1 VAGLLDEFTDGVSET
16 LSAGW
21 DGISNFAGGILEF
34 ATTVNPE
41 RQAEYDKSRADLETA
56 RRNDPYGRHDWRY
69 KEPSTDPN
77 KVKRFIERMPTALAG
92 VMDETAN
99 VISTPEHM
107 IKGAIDLTTGGV
119 LNAFGAETIGEE
131 QRAVA
136 DAFGGM
142 IKDTFEDFDSF
153 TNAVANNPDI
163 VLSILAGGG
172 MSAVKLAQ
180 LAKNPAVKPA
190 LRNTL
195 VSLIGEDPM
204 DSIMSGVLKS
214 NLNPGLAKLGESK
227 IPVITYQ
234 GTNTGARYTKL
245 DMDKVGSNSGTKVQG
260 HGLYVAENKD
270 TGKRFARHDNDM
282 MTNAKLMSEMKSNS
296 PIETRIWDD
305 LSYGVYPDTIR
316 KELMKDLKGDIDG
329 MAEAN
334 AILVDVELEFDG
346 ALNQLYEI
354 DLSDK
359 AVASMIRRELPLT
372 GQPDIVQDLMRKNNM
387 SDTSTGKDFYESLTE
402 QFADKVGG
410 AGAERAASAY
420 LNDNGVPGMKFLDEL
435 GNSAA
440 KYAGKPDP
448 RASNYVL
455 YNSDITKVLKRQD
468 IDITKNTG
476 DRISIGSTLGETID
490 DRFAT
495 RKSDKDKINQ
505 GLMDV
510 QIETMNNSLIYT
522 PEIDIR
528 DLEGYPIVGTMV
540 DNTAGGDIM
549 TSVNGHS
556 ILDANGKGVK
566 REAGSDFMFIEENV
580 DREYLWASAPDAVN
594 KIMKSAGEAR
604 QLYKKDPFLMPF
616 SLSPTGMDFTHQVTK
631 TMLNS
636 AINGLDAKQL
646 KVLDDLIKTTSK
658 ESVKNSKGQFY
669 IRQINKEWKGSKSDN
684 PLKGTTG
691 SERKEIARIID
702 VNFRDTSG
710 KLVKGDANGVLSYPT
725 ARLANTDPKQYNKAQ
740 STLQSVG
747 VMNMK
752 DGVVGKRSHDSYGET
767 VRGRGAGILTPKQR
781 ELSILDLVDNT
792 KADGSPMTAANMTD
806 ADMRKL
812 TMQSP
817 PIGLLTHERLMN
829 LEKRGLL
836 D

>member
-1 VAGLLDEFTDGVSET
+1 VAGLLDEIT
-16 LSAGW
+16 
-21 DGISNFAGGILEF
+21 DGISEGLSSAWEGVSDFAGGLLE
-34 ATTVNPE
+34 VSPE
-41 RQAEYDKSRADLETA
+41 YREQKAIDDEALKQLRL
-56 RRNDPYGRHDWRY
+56 NDGMGNDWMY
-69 KEPSTDPN
+69 NQVQSTNPN
-77 KVKRFIERMPTALAG
+77 KFERFFENIPYNAANMYLGGSDAVRVPQDEIKPIANLA
-92 VMDETAN
+92 A
-99 VISTPEHM
+99 
-107 IKGAIDLTTGGV
+107 GGV
-119 LNAFGAETIGEE
+119 LNLAGGLLDETIGTE
-131 QRAVA
+131 QREMATQFASMVK
-136 DAFGGM
+136 DNFKDWESISNM
-142 IKDTFEDFDSF
+142 I
-153 TNAVANNPDI
+153 ANNPLDAMAI
-163 VLSILAGGG
+163 FASGGFT
-172 MSAVKLAQ
+172 AAKVAQ
-180 LAKNPAVKPA
+180 LAKNPAITTPVRNMLQSMPDPA
-190 LRNTL
+190 DVLGNAPLVGQFFPNT
-195 VSLIGEDPM
+195 
-204 DSIMSGVLKS
+204 
-214 NLNPGLAKLGESK
+214 K
-227 IPVITYQ
+227 IPIITYQ
-234 GTNTGARYTKL
+234 GTNTGAKYTKL
-245 DMDKVGSNSGTKVQG
+245 DMAKVGSNSGTKVQG

-282 MTNAKLMSEMKSNS
+282 MTNAKLMSEMKSNT
-296 PIETRIWDD
+296 PIETRVWDD
-305 LSYGVYPDTIR
+305 LAYGVYPDTIR
-316 KELMKDLKGDIDG
+316 KQIMKDLEGNPEG

-334 AILVDVELEFDG
+334 KILSDVELEFDN

-372 GQPDIVQDLMRKNNM
+372 GQPKNVQDLMRQNNM
-387 SDTSTGKDFYESLTE
+387 SDTSTGKDFYETLTE
-402 QFADKVGG
+402 QFADEVGG
-410 AGAERAASAY
+410 FGAERAASKY
-420 LNDNGVPGMKFLDEL
+420 LNDNGIPGMKFLDEL
-435 GNSAA
+435 GNASA

-455 YNSDITKVLKRQD
+455 YTADVTKVLKRQD

-476 DRISIGSTLGETID
+476 DRISIGSTIGETID

-510 QIETMNNSLIYT
+510 QIETMDNSVIYT
-522 PEIDIR
+522 PELDIR

-540 DNTAGGDIM
+540 DNTAGGDYM
-549 TSVNGHS
+549 TSVNGNS
-556 ILDANGKGVK
+556 IIGVDGKGVK
-566 REAGSDFMFIEENV
+566 REAGSDYPFIEENV
-580 DREYLWASAPDAVN
+580 DRGYLWASATDAVN
-594 KIMKSAGEAR
+594 KIVKQAGEAR
-604 QLYKKDPFLMPF
+604 QLYKKDPLLMPF
-616 SLSPTGMDFTHQVTK
+616 SMSPTGMDFSQQLTK

-646 KVLDDLIKTTSK
+646 KVLDNLIKTTSK

-684 PLKGTTG
+684 PLEGTTG

-725 ARLANTDPKQYNKAQ
+725 ARLANADPRQLNKKQG
-740 STLQSVG
+740 TLQTVG
-747 VMNMK
+747 VMDMQNS
-752 DGVVGKRSHDSYGET
+752 VAGKRSHSSYDET
-767 VRGRGAGILTPKQR
+767 LMGGGAGILTPKQR

-817 PIGLLTHERLMN
+817 PIGLLTHERLMA

>member
-1 VAGLLDEFTDGVSET
+1 MAGLLDEIT
-16 LSAGW
+16 
-21 DGISNFAGGILEF
+21 DGISEGLSSAWEGVSDFAGGLLE
-34 ATTVNPE
+34 VSPE
-41 RQAEYDKSRADLETA
+41 YREQKAIDDEALKQLRL
-56 RRNDPYGRHDWRY
+56 NDGMGNDWMY
-69 KEPSTDPN
+69 NQVQSTNPN
-77 KVKRFIERMPTALAG
+77 KFERFFENIPYNAANMYLGGSDAVRVPQDEIKPIANLA
-92 VMDETAN
+92 A
-99 VISTPEHM
+99 
-107 IKGAIDLTTGGV
+107 GGV
-119 LNAFGAETIGEE
+119 LNLAGGLLDETIGTE
-131 QRAVA
+131 QREMATQFASMVK
-136 DAFGGM
+136 DNFKDWESISNM
-142 IKDTFEDFDSF
+142 I
-153 TNAVANNPDI
+153 ANNPLDAMAI
-163 VLSILAGGG
+163 FASGGFT
-172 MSAVKLAQ
+172 AAKVAQ
-180 LAKNPAVKPA
+180 LAKNPAITTPVRNMLQSMPDPA
-190 LRNTL
+190 DVLGNAPLVGQFFPNT
-195 VSLIGEDPM
+195 
-204 DSIMSGVLKS
+204 
-214 NLNPGLAKLGESK
+214 K
-227 IPVITYQ
+227 IPIITYQ
-234 GTNTGARYTKL
+234 GTNTGAKYTKL
-245 DMDKVGSNSGTKVQG
+245 DMAKVGSNSGTKVQG

-282 MTNAKLMSEMKSNS
+282 MTNAKLMSEMKSNT
-296 PIETRIWDD
+296 PIETRVWDD
-305 LSYGVYPDTIR
+305 LAYGVYPDTIR
-316 KELMKDLKGDIDG
+316 KQIMKDLEGNPEG

-334 AILVDVELEFDG
+334 KILSDVELEFDN

-372 GQPDIVQDLMRKNNM
+372 GQPKNVQDLMRQNNM
-387 SDTSTGKDFYESLTE
+387 SDTSTGKDFYETLTE
-402 QFADKVGG
+402 QFADEVGG
-410 AGAERAASAY
+410 FGAERAASKY
-420 LNDNGVPGMKFLDEL
+420 LNDNGIPGMKFLDEL
-435 GNSAA
+435 GNASA

-455 YNSDITKVLKRQD
+455 YTADVTKVLKRQD

-476 DRISIGSTLGETID
+476 DRISIGSTIGETID

-510 QIETMNNSLIYT
+510 QIETMDNSVIYT
-522 PEIDIR
+522 PELDIR

-540 DNTAGGDIM
+540 DNTAGGDYM
-549 TSVNGHS
+549 TSVNGNS
-556 ILDANGKGVK
+556 IIGVDGKGVK
-566 REAGSDFMFIEENV
+566 REAGSDYPFIEENV
-580 DREYLWASAPDAVN
+580 DRGYLWASATDAVN
-594 KIMKSAGEAR
+594 KIVKQAGEAR
-604 QLYKKDPFLMPF
+604 QLYKKDPLLMPF
-616 SLSPTGMDFTHQVTK
+616 SMSPTGMDFSQQLTK

-646 KVLDDLIKTTSK
+646 KVLDNLIKTTSK

-684 PLKGTTG
+684 PLEGTTG

-725 ARLANTDPKQYNKAQ
+725 ARLANADPRQLNKKQG
-740 STLQSVG
+740 TLQTVG
-747 VMNMK
+747 VMDMQNS
-752 DGVVGKRSHDSYGET
+752 VAGKRSHSSYDET
-767 VRGRGAGILTPKQR
+767 LMGGGAGILTPKQR

-817 PIGLLTHERLMN
+817 PIGLLTHERLMA

>member
-1 VAGLLDEFTDGVSET
+1 VAGLLDELTDGISEG
-16 LSAGW
+16 LSSAWEGV
-21 DGISNFAGGILEF
+21 SNFAGGLLE
-34 ATTVNPE
+34 VSPE
-41 RQAEYDKSRADLETA
+41 RQAEVDKYYADLEA
-56 RRNDPYGRHDWRY
+56 LRRTLPQHAWRF
-69 KEPSTDPN
+69 KEPSNNPN
-77 KVKRFIERMPTALAG
+77 KVERFVERIPTGVAG
-92 VMDETAN
+92 LMDEAQS
-99 VISTPEHM
+99 VFSTPQHM
-107 IKGAIDLTTGGV
+107 IKGAMDLGTGGI
-119 LNAFGAETIGEE
+119 LNLVGAEEIGEE

-142 IKDTFEDFDSF
+142 LKATFKDLDSF
-153 TNAVANNPDI
+153 TNAVANNPVE

-172 MSAVKLAQ
+172 VGAVKLAQ
-180 LAKNPAVKPA
+180 LAKNPALKPA
-190 LRNTL
+190 LQKTL
-195 VSLIGEDPM
+195 VALIGEDPM
-204 DSIMSGVLKS
+204 ESIMSGVLKS
-214 NLNPGLAKLGESK
+214 NLNPSLAKLGESK

-270 TGKRFARHDNDM
+270 TGKRFARHDNEM
-282 MTNAKLMSEMKSNS
+282 MTNAKLMSEMKSNT

-316 KELMKDLKGDIDG
+316 KEIMKDLKAKGDIEG
-329 MAEAN
+329 IAQAN
-334 AILVDVELEFDG
+334 KILSDVELEFDG

-354 DLSDK
+354 DLSDE

-372 GQPDIVQDLMRKNNM
+372 GQPKNVQDLMRQNNM
-387 SDTSTGKDFYESLTE
+387 SDTSTGKEFYETLTE
-402 QFADKVGG
+402 QFADEVGG
-410 AGAERAASAY
+410 FGAERAASKY
-420 LNDNGVPGMKFLDEL
+420 LNDNGIPGMKFLDEL

-448 RASNYVL
+448 QSSNYVL
-455 YNSDITKVLKRQD
+455 YNTDITKVLKRQD

-476 DRISIGSTLGETID
+476 DRITVGSTLGEIID

-510 QIETMNNSLIYT
+510 QIETKDNSLIYT
-522 PEIDIR
+522 PKLDIR

-556 ILDANGKGVK
+556 ILGADGKGVK
-566 REAGSDFMFIEENV
+566 REAGNDFMFIEENV
-580 DREYLWASAPDAVN
+580 DREYLWASATDAVN

-604 QLYKKDPFLMPF
+604 QLYKKDPLLMPF

-636 AINGLDAKQL
+636 AINGLNAKQL
-646 KVLDDLIKTTSK
+646 KILDELIKTTSK

-669 IRQINKEWKGSKSDN
+669 IRAINKEWKGAKSDN
-684 PLKGTTG
+684 PLEGTTG

-740 STLQSVG
+740 GTLQSVG
-747 VMNMK
+747 VMDMK
-752 DGVVGKRSHDSYGET
+752 DGVVGKRSHLSYDDT
-767 VRGRGAGILTPKQR
+767 IRGRGAGILNEKQR
-781 ELSILDLVDNT
+781 GLHILDLVDNT

-806 ADMRKL
+806 NDMRKL

>member
-1 VAGLLDEFTDGVSET
+1 VAGLLDEFTDGISET
-16 LSAGW
+16 LSTGW
-21 DGISNFAGGILEF
+21 DSFTDFAGGLLE
-34 ATTVNPE
+34 VSPE
-41 RQAEYDKSRADLETA
+41 RQAEVDKYYADLETA
-56 RRNDPYGRHDWRY
+56 RRNDKYGRHDWRFA
-69 KEPSTDPN
+69 EPSTNPN
-77 KVKRFIERMPTALAG
+77 KLERFIERIPTGVAG
-92 VMDETAN
+92 LMDESQA
-99 VISTPEHM
+99 VFSTPQHM
-107 IKGAIDLTTGGV
+107 LKGAIDLGTGGI
-119 LNAFGAETIGEE
+119 LNAVGAETIGEE

-142 IKDTFEDFDSF
+142 LKNTFKDLDSF
-153 TNAVANNPDI
+153 TNAVANNPVE

-172 MSAVKLAQ
+172 VGAVKLAQ
-180 LAKNPAVKPA
+180 LAKNPALKPA
-190 LRNTL
+190 LQKTL
-195 VSLIGEDPM
+195 VALIGEDPM

-282 MTNAKLMSEMKSNS
+282 MTNAKLMSEMKSNT

-316 KELMKDLKGDIDG
+316 KELMKDLKAKGDIEG
-329 MAEAN
+329 IAEAN
-334 AILVDVELEFDG
+334 KILNDVELEFDG

-354 DLSDK
+354 DLSDE
-359 AVASMIRRELPLT
+359 AVATMIRRELPLT
-372 GQPDIVQDLMRKNNM
+372 GQPKNVQALMRKNNM
-387 SDTSTGKDFYESLTE
+387 SDTSTGKDFYETLTE
-402 QFADKVGG
+402 QFADEVGG
-410 AGAERAASAY
+410 FGAERAASKY
-420 LNDNGVPGMKFLDEL
+420 LNDNGIPGMKFLDEL
-435 GNSAA
+435 GNASA

-448 RASNYVL
+448 QSSNYVL
-455 YNSDITKVLKRQD
+455 YNTDITKVLKRQD

-476 DRISIGSTLGETID
+476 DRITVGSTLGEIID

-505 GLMDV
+505 GVMDV
-510 QIETMNNSLIYT
+510 QIETKDNSLIYT
-522 PEIDIR
+522 PELDIR

-556 ILDANGKGVK
+556 ILGPDGKGVK
-566 REAGSDFMFIEENV
+566 REAGNDFMFIEENV
-580 DREYLWASAPDAVN
+580 DREYLWASATDAVN

-604 QLYKKDPFLMPF
+604 QLYKKDPLLMPF

-636 AINGLDAKQL
+636 AINGLNAKQL
-646 KVLDDLIKTTSK
+646 KILDELIKTTSK

-669 IRQINKEWKGSKSDN
+669 IRAINKEWKGAKSDN
-684 PLKGTTG
+684 PLEGTTG

-725 ARLANTDPKQYNKAQ
+725 ARLANTDPKQYNKGQ
-740 STLQSVG
+740 GTLQSVG
-747 VMNMK
+747 VMDMK
-752 DGVVGKRSHDSYGET
+752 DGVVGKRSHLSYDDT
-767 VRGRGAGILTPKQR
+767 IRGQGAGILNEKQR
-781 ELSILDLVDNT
+781 GLHILDLVDNT

-806 ADMRKL
+806 NDMRKL

-817 PIGLLTHERLMN
+817 PIGLLTHERLMA

>member
-1 VAGLLDEFTDGVSET
+1 VAGLLDELTDGISEG
-16 LSAGW
+16 LSSAWEGV
-21 DGISNFAGGILEF
+21 SNFAGGLLE
-34 ATTVNPE
+34 VSPE
-41 RQAEYDKSRADLETA
+41 RQAEVDKYYADLEA
-56 RRNDPYGRHDWRY
+56 LRRTLPQHAWRF
-69 KEPSTDPN
+69 KEPSNNPN
-77 KVKRFIERMPTALAG
+77 KVERFVERIPTGVAG
-92 VMDETAN
+92 LMDEAQS
-99 VISTPEHM
+99 VFSTPQHM
-107 IKGAIDLTTGGV
+107 IKGAMDLGTGGI
-119 LNAFGAETIGEE
+119 LNLVGAEEIGEE

-142 IKDTFEDFDSF
+142 LKATFKDLDSF
-153 TNAVANNPDI
+153 TNAVANNPVE

-172 MSAVKLAQ
+172 VGAVKLAQ
-180 LAKNPAVKPA
+180 LAKNPALKPA
-190 LRNTL
+190 LQKTL
-195 VSLIGEDPM
+195 VALIGEDPM
-204 DSIMSGVLKS
+204 ESIMSGVLKS
-214 NLNPGLAKLGESK
+214 NLNPSLAKLGESK

-270 TGKRFARHDNDM
+270 TGKRFARHDNEM
-282 MTNAKLMSEMKSNS
+282 MTNAKLMSEMKSNT

-316 KELMKDLKGDIDG
+316 KEIMKDLKAKGDIEG
-329 MAEAN
+329 IAQAN
-334 AILVDVELEFDG
+334 KILSDVELEFDG

-354 DLSDK
+354 DLSDE

-372 GQPDIVQDLMRKNNM
+372 GQPKNVQDLMRQNNM
-387 SDTSTGKDFYESLTE
+387 SDTSTGKEFYETLTE
-402 QFADKVGG
+402 QFADEVGG
-410 AGAERAASAY
+410 FGAERAASKY
-420 LNDNGVPGMKFLDEL
+420 LNDNGIPGMKFLDEL

-448 RASNYVL
+448 QSSNYVL
-455 YNSDITKVLKRQD
+455 YNTDITKVLKRQD

-476 DRISIGSTLGETID
+476 DRITVGSTLGEIID

-510 QIETMNNSLIYT
+510 QIETKDNSLIYT
-522 PEIDIR
+522 PVLDIR

-556 ILDANGKGVK
+556 ILGADGKGVK
-566 REAGSDFMFIEENV
+566 REAGNDFMFIEENV
-580 DREYLWASAPDAVN
+580 DREYLWASATDAVN

-604 QLYKKDPFLMPF
+604 QLYKKDPLLMPF

-636 AINGLDAKQL
+636 AINGLNAKQL
-646 KVLDDLIKTTSK
+646 KILDELIKTTSK

-669 IRQINKEWKGSKSDN
+669 IRAINKEWKGAKSDN
-684 PLKGTTG
+684 PLEGTTG

-740 STLQSVG
+740 GTLQSVG
-747 VMNMK
+747 VMDMK
-752 DGVVGKRSHDSYGET
+752 DGVVGKRSHLSYDDT
-767 VRGRGAGILTPKQR
+767 IRGRGAGILNEKQR
-781 ELSILDLVDNT
+781 GLHILDLVDNT

-806 ADMRKL
+806 NDMRKL

>member
-1 VAGLLDEFTDGVSET
+1 MAGLLDELTDGISEG
-16 LSAGW
+16 LSSAWEGV
-21 DGISNFAGGILEF
+21 SNFAGGLLE
-34 ATTVNPE
+34 VSPE
-41 RQAEYDKSRADLETA
+41 RQAEVDKYYADLEA
-56 RRNDPYGRHDWRY
+56 LRRTLPQHAWRF
-69 KEPSTDPN
+69 KEPSNNPN
-77 KVKRFIERMPTALAG
+77 KVERFVERIPTGVAG
-92 VMDETAN
+92 LMDEAQS
-99 VISTPEHM
+99 VFSTPQHM
-107 IKGAIDLTTGGV
+107 IKGAMDLGTGGI
-119 LNAFGAETIGEE
+119 LNLVGAEEIGEE

-142 IKDTFEDFDSF
+142 LKATFKDLDSF
-153 TNAVANNPDI
+153 TNAVANNPVE

-172 MSAVKLAQ
+172 VGAVKLAQ
-180 LAKNPAVKPA
+180 LAKNPALKPA
-190 LRNTL
+190 LQKTL
-195 VSLIGEDPM
+195 VALIGEDPM
-204 DSIMSGVLKS
+204 ESIMSGVLKS
-214 NLNPGLAKLGESK
+214 NLNPSLSKFGESK

-270 TGKRFARHDNDM
+270 TGKRFARHDNEM
-282 MTNAKLMSEMKSNS
+282 MTNAKLMSEMKSNT

-316 KELMKDLKGDIDG
+316 KEIMKDLKAKGDIEG
-329 MAEAN
+329 IAQAN
-334 AILVDVELEFDG
+334 KILSDVELEFDG

-354 DLSDK
+354 DLSDE

-372 GQPDIVQDLMRKNNM
+372 GQPKNVQDLMRQNNM
-387 SDTSTGKDFYESLTE
+387 SDTSTGKEFYEALTE
-402 QFADKVGG
+402 QFADEVGG
-410 AGAERAASAY
+410 FGAERAASKY
-420 LNDNGVPGMKFLDEL
+420 LNDNGIPGMKFLDEL

-448 RASNYVL
+448 QSSNYVL
-455 YNSDITKVLKRQD
+455 YNTDITKVLKRQD

-476 DRISIGSTLGETID
+476 DRITVGSTLGEIID

-510 QIETMNNSLIYT
+510 QIETKDNSLIYT
-522 PEIDIR
+522 PVLDIR

-556 ILDANGKGVK
+556 ILGADGKGVK
-566 REAGSDFMFIEENV
+566 REAGNDFMFIEENV
-580 DREYLWASAPDAVN
+580 DREYLWASATDAVN

-604 QLYKKDPFLMPF
+604 QLYKKDPLLMPF

-636 AINGLDAKQL
+636 AINGLNAKQL
-646 KVLDDLIKTTSK
+646 KILDELIKTTSK

-669 IRQINKEWKGSKSDN
+669 IRAINKEWKGAKSDN
-684 PLKGTTG
+684 PLEGTTG

-740 STLQSVG
+740 GTLQSVG
-747 VMNMK
+747 VMDMK
-752 DGVVGKRSHDSYGET
+752 DGVVGKRSHLSYDDT
-767 VRGRGAGILTPKQR
+767 IRGRGAGILNEKQR
-781 ELSILDLVDNT
+781 GLHILDLVDNT

-806 ADMRKL
+806 NDMRKL

>member
-1 VAGLLDEFTDGVSET
+1 MAGLLDELTDGISEG
-16 LSAGW
+16 LSSAWEGV
-21 DGISNFAGGILEF
+21 SNFAGGLLE
-34 ATTVNPE
+34 VSPE
-41 RQAEYDKSRADLETA
+41 RQAEVDKYYADLEA
-56 RRNDPYGRHDWRY
+56 LRRTLPQHAWRF
-69 KEPSTDPN
+69 KEPSNNPN
-77 KVKRFIERMPTALAG
+77 KVERFVERIPTGVAG
-92 VMDETAN
+92 LMDEAQS
-99 VISTPEHM
+99 VFSTPQHM
-107 IKGAIDLTTGGV
+107 IKGAMDLGTGGI
-119 LNAFGAETIGEE
+119 LNLVGAEEIGEE

-142 IKDTFEDFDSF
+142 LKATFKDLDSF
-153 TNAVANNPDI
+153 TNAVANNPVE

-172 MSAVKLAQ
+172 VGAVKLAQ
-180 LAKNPAVKPA
+180 LAKNPALKPA
-190 LRNTL
+190 LQKTL
-195 VSLIGEDPM
+195 VALIGEDPM
-204 DSIMSGVLKS
+204 ESIMSGVLKS
-214 NLNPGLAKLGESK
+214 NLNPSLAKLGESK

-270 TGKRFARHDNDM
+270 TGKRFARHDNEM
-282 MTNAKLMSEMKSNS
+282 MTNAKLMSEMKSNT

-316 KELMKDLKGDIDG
+316 KEIMKDLKAKGDIEG
-329 MAEAN
+329 IAQAN
-334 AILVDVELEFDG
+334 KILSDVELEFDG

-354 DLSDK
+354 DLSDE

-372 GQPDIVQDLMRKNNM
+372 GQPKNVQDLMRQNNM
-387 SDTSTGKDFYESLTE
+387 SDTSTGKEFYETLTE
-402 QFADKVGG
+402 QFADEVGG
-410 AGAERAASAY
+410 FGAERAASKY
-420 LNDNGVPGMKFLDEL
+420 LNDNGIPGMKFLDEL

-448 RASNYVL
+448 QSSNYVL
-455 YNSDITKVLKRQD
+455 YNTDITKVLKRQD

-476 DRISIGSTLGETID
+476 DRITVGSTLGEIID

-510 QIETMNNSLIYT
+510 QIETKDNSLIYT
-522 PEIDIR
+522 PVLDIR

-556 ILDANGKGVK
+556 ILGADGKGVK
-566 REAGSDFMFIEENV
+566 REAGNDFMFIEENV
-580 DREYLWASAPDAVN
+580 DREYLWASATDAVN

-604 QLYKKDPFLMPF
+604 QLYKKDPLLMPF

-636 AINGLDAKQL
+636 AINGLNAKQL
-646 KVLDDLIKTTSK
+646 KILDELIKTTSK

-669 IRQINKEWKGSKSDN
+669 IRAINKEWKGAKSDN
-684 PLKGTTG
+684 PLEGTTG

-740 STLQSVG
+740 GTLQSVG
-747 VMNMK
+747 VMDMK
-752 DGVVGKRSHDSYGET
+752 DGVVGKRSHLSYDDT
-767 VRGRGAGILTPKQR
+767 IRGRGAGILNEKQR
-781 ELSILDLVDNT
+781 GLHILDLVDNT

-806 ADMRKL
+806 NDMRKL

>member
-1 VAGLLDEFTDGVSET
+1 MAGLLDELTDGISEG
-16 LSAGW
+16 LSSAWEGV
-21 DGISNFAGGILEF
+21 SNFAGGLLE
-34 ATTVNPE
+34 VSPE
-41 RQAEYDKSRADLETA
+41 RQAEVDKYYADLEA
-56 RRNDPYGRHDWRY
+56 LRRTLPQHAWRF
-69 KEPSTDPN
+69 KEPSNNPN
-77 KVKRFIERMPTALAG
+77 KVERFVERIPTGVAG
-92 VMDETAN
+92 LMDEAQS
-99 VISTPEHM
+99 VFSTPQHM
-107 IKGAIDLTTGGV
+107 IKGAMDLGTGGI
-119 LNAFGAETIGEE
+119 LNLVGAEEIGEE

-142 IKDTFEDFDSF
+142 LKATFKDLDSF
-153 TNAVANNPDI
+153 TNAVANNPVE

-172 MSAVKLAQ
+172 VGAVKLAQ
-180 LAKNPAVKPA
+180 LAKNPALKPA
-190 LRNTL
+190 LQKTL
-195 VSLIGEDPM
+195 VALIGEDPM
-204 DSIMSGVLKS
+204 ESIMSGVLKS
-214 NLNPGLAKLGESK
+214 NLNPSLAKLGESK

-270 TGKRFARHDNDM
+270 TGKRFARHDNEM
-282 MTNAKLMSEMKSNS
+282 MTNAKLMSEMKSNT

-316 KELMKDLKGDIDG
+316 KEIMKDLKAKGDIEG
-329 MAEAN
+329 IAQAN
-334 AILVDVELEFDG
+334 KILSDVELEFDG

-354 DLSDK
+354 DLSDE

-372 GQPDIVQDLMRKNNM
+372 GQPKNVQDLMRQNNM
-387 SDTSTGKDFYESLTE
+387 SDTSTGKEFYEALTE
-402 QFADKVGG
+402 QFADEVGG
-410 AGAERAASAY
+410 FGAERAASKY
-420 LNDNGVPGMKFLDEL
+420 LNDNGIPGMKFLDEL

-448 RASNYVL
+448 QSSNYVL
-455 YNSDITKVLKRQD
+455 YNTDITKVLKRQD

-476 DRISIGSTLGETID
+476 DRITVGSTLGEIID

-510 QIETMNNSLIYT
+510 QIETKDNSLIYT
-522 PEIDIR
+522 PVLDIR

-556 ILDANGKGVK
+556 ILGADGKGVK
-566 REAGSDFMFIEENV
+566 REAGNDFMFIEENV
-580 DREYLWASAPDAVN
+580 DREYLWASATDAVN

-604 QLYKKDPFLMPF
+604 QLYKKDPLLMPF

-636 AINGLDAKQL
+636 AINGLNAKQL
-646 KVLDDLIKTTSK
+646 KILDELIKTTSK

-669 IRQINKEWKGSKSDN
+669 IRAINKEWKGAKSDN
-684 PLKGTTG
+684 PLEGTTG

-740 STLQSVG
+740 GTLQSVG
-747 VMNMK
+747 VMDMK
-752 DGVVGKRSHDSYGET
+752 DGVVGKRSHLSYDDT
-767 VRGRGAGILTPKQR
+767 IRGKGAGILNEKQR
-781 ELSILDLVDNT
+781 GLHILDLVDNT

-806 ADMRKL
+806 NDMRKL

>member
-1 VAGLLDEFTDGVSET
+1 VAGLLDELTDGISEG
-16 LSAGW
+16 LSSAWEGV
-21 DGISNFAGGILEF
+21 SNFAGGLLE
-34 ATTVNPE
+34 VSPE
-41 RQAEYDKSRADLETA
+41 RQAEVDKYYADLEA
-56 RRNDPYGRHDWRY
+56 LRRTLPQHAWRF
-69 KEPSTDPN
+69 KEPSNNPN
-77 KVKRFIERMPTALAG
+77 KVERFVERIPTGVAG
-92 VMDETAN
+92 LMDEAQS
-99 VISTPEHM
+99 VFSTPQHM
-107 IKGAIDLTTGGV
+107 IKGAMDLGTGGI
-119 LNAFGAETIGEE
+119 LNLVGAEEIGEE

-142 IKDTFEDFDSF
+142 LKATFKDLDSF
-153 TNAVANNPDI
+153 TNAVANNPVE

-172 MSAVKLAQ
+172 VGAVKLAQ
-180 LAKNPAVKPA
+180 LAKNPALKPA
-190 LRNTL
+190 LQKTL
-195 VSLIGEDPM
+195 VALIGEDPM
-204 DSIMSGVLKS
+204 ESIMSGVLKS
-214 NLNPGLAKLGESK
+214 NLNPSLSKFGESK

-270 TGKRFARHDNDM
+270 TGKRFARHDNEM
-282 MTNAKLMSEMKSNS
+282 MTNAKLMSEMKSNT

-316 KELMKDLKGDIDG
+316 KEIMKDLKAKGDIEG
-329 MAEAN
+329 IAQAN
-334 AILVDVELEFDG
+334 KILSDVELEFDG

-354 DLSDK
+354 DLSDE

-372 GQPDIVQDLMRKNNM
+372 GQPKNVQDLMRQNNM
-387 SDTSTGKDFYESLTE
+387 SDTSTGKEFYETLTE
-402 QFADKVGG
+402 QFADEVGG
-410 AGAERAASAY
+410 FGAERAASKY
-420 LNDNGVPGMKFLDEL
+420 LNDNGIPGMKFLDEL

-448 RASNYVL
+448 QSSNYVL
-455 YNSDITKVLKRQD
+455 YNTDITKVLKRQD

-476 DRISIGSTLGETID
+476 DRITVGSTLGEIID

-510 QIETMNNSLIYT
+510 QIETKDNSLIYT
-522 PEIDIR
+522 PVLDIR

-556 ILDANGKGVK
+556 ILGADGKGVK
-566 REAGSDFMFIEENV
+566 REAGNDFMFIEENV
-580 DREYLWASAPDAVN
+580 DREYLWASATDAVN

-604 QLYKKDPFLMPF
+604 QLYKKDPLLMPF

-636 AINGLDAKQL
+636 AINGLNAKQL
-646 KVLDDLIKTTSK
+646 KILDELIKTTSK

-669 IRQINKEWKGSKSDN
+669 IRAINKEWKGAKSDN
-684 PLKGTTG
+684 PLEGTTG

-740 STLQSVG
+740 GTLQSVG
-747 VMNMK
+747 VMDMK
-752 DGVVGKRSHDSYGET
+752 DGVVGKRSHLSYDDT
-767 VRGRGAGILTPKQR
+767 IRGKGAGILNEKQR
-781 ELSILDLVDNT
+781 GLHILDLVDNT

-806 ADMRKL
+806 NDMRKL

>member
-1 VAGLLDEFTDGVSET
+1 MAGLLDEFTDGVSET

-21 DGISNFAGGILEF
+21 DSISNFAGGLLQ
-34 ATTVNPE
+34 VSPE
-41 RQAEYDKSRADLETA
+41 RQAEVDKYYADLETA
-56 RRNDPYGRHDWRY
+56 RRNDIYGRHDWRF

-77 KVKRFIERMPTALAG
+77 KVKRFIERIPTGVAG
-92 VMDETAN
+92 LMDESQA
-99 VISTPEHM
+99 VFSTPQHM
-107 IKGAIDLTTGGV
+107 IKGAIDLGTGGV

-136 DAFGGM
+136 DAFGGQ
-142 IKDTFEDFDSF
+142 IKDLFKDLDSF
-153 TNAVANNPDI
+153 TNGVANNP
-163 VLSILAGGG
+163 VETMSILLGGG
-172 MSAVKLAQ
+172 VGAVKLAQ
-180 LAKNPAVKPA
+180 LAKNPAVAPA

-270 TGKRFARHDNDM
+270 TGKRFARHDNEM
-282 MTNAKLMSEMKSNS
+282 MTNAKLMAEMKSNT

-316 KELMKDLKGDIDG
+316 KEIMKDLKGNPEG
-329 MAEAN
+329 MAQAN
-334 AILVDVELEFDG
+334 KILSDVELEFDT

-354 DLSDK
+354 DLSDE
-359 AVASMIRRELPLT
+359 AVSSMIRRELPLT

-402 QFADKVGG
+402 QFADEVGG
-410 AGAERAASAY
+410 FGAERAASAY

-476 DRISIGSTLGETID
+476 DRITIGSTLGETID

-510 QIETMNNSLIYT
+510 QIETMDNSLIYT
-522 PEIDIR
+522 PELDIR

-556 ILDANGKGVK
+556 IIGVDGKGVK
-566 REAGSDFMFIEENV
+566 REAGSDYPFIEENV
-580 DREYLWASAPDAVN
+580 DRGYLWASATDAVN
-594 KIMKSAGEAR
+594 KIVKQAGEAR
-604 QLYKKDPFLMPF
+604 QLYKKDPLLMPF
-616 SLSPTGMDFTHQVTK
+616 SMSPTGMDFSQQLTK

-646 KVLDDLIKTTSK
+646 KVLDNLIKTTSK
-658 ESVKNSKGQFY
+658 ESVKNAKGQFY

-684 PLKGTTG
+684 PLEGTTG

-725 ARLANTDPKQYNKAQ
+725 ARLANADPRQLNKKQG
-740 STLQSVG
+740 TLQTVG
-747 VMNMK
+747 VMDMQNS
-752 DGVVGKRSHDSYGET
+752 VAGKRSHSSYDET
-767 VRGRGAGILTPKQR
+767 LMGGGVGVLTPKQR

-829 LEKRGLL
+829 LEKKGLL

>member
-1 VAGLLDEFTDGVSET
+1 MAGLLDELTDGISEG
-16 LSAGW
+16 LSSAWEGV
-21 DGISNFAGGILEF
+21 SNFAGGLLE
-34 ATTVNPE
+34 VSPE
-41 RQAEYDKSRADLETA
+41 RQAEVDKYYADLEA
-56 RRNDPYGRHDWRY
+56 LRRTLPQHAWRF
-69 KEPSTDPN
+69 KEPSNNPN
-77 KVKRFIERMPTALAG
+77 KVERFVERIPTGVAG
-92 VMDETAN
+92 LMDEAQS
-99 VISTPEHM
+99 VFSTPQHM
-107 IKGAIDLTTGGV
+107 IKGAMDLGTGGI
-119 LNAFGAETIGEE
+119 LNLVGAEEIGEE

-142 IKDTFEDFDSF
+142 LKATFKDLDSF
-153 TNAVANNPDI
+153 TNAVANNPVE

-172 MSAVKLAQ
+172 VGAVKLAQ
-180 LAKNPAVKPA
+180 LAKNPALKPA
-190 LRNTL
+190 LQKTL
-195 VSLIGEDPM
+195 VALIGEDPM
-204 DSIMSGVLKS
+204 ESIMSGVLKS
-214 NLNPGLAKLGESK
+214 NLNPSLSKFGESK

-270 TGKRFARHDNDM
+270 TGKRFARHDNEM
-282 MTNAKLMSEMKSNS
+282 MTNAKLMSEMKSNT

-316 KELMKDLKGDIDG
+316 KEIMKDLKAKGDIEG
-329 MAEAN
+329 IAQAN
-334 AILVDVELEFDG
+334 KILSDVELEFDG

-354 DLSDK
+354 DLSDE

-372 GQPDIVQDLMRKNNM
+372 GQPKNVQDLMRQNNM
-387 SDTSTGKDFYESLTE
+387 SDTSTGKEFYETLTE
-402 QFADKVGG
+402 QFADEVGG
-410 AGAERAASAY
+410 FGAERAASKY
-420 LNDNGVPGMKFLDEL
+420 LNDNGIPGMKFLDEL

-448 RASNYVL
+448 QSSNYVL
-455 YNSDITKVLKRQD
+455 YNTDITKVLKRQD

-476 DRISIGSTLGETID
+476 DRITVGSTLGEIID

-510 QIETMNNSLIYT
+510 QIETKDNSLIYT
-522 PEIDIR
+522 PVLDIR

-556 ILDANGKGVK
+556 ILGADGKGVK
-566 REAGSDFMFIEENV
+566 REAGNDFMFIEENV
-580 DREYLWASAPDAVN
+580 DREYLWASATDAVN

-604 QLYKKDPFLMPF
+604 QLYKKDPLLMPF

-636 AINGLDAKQL
+636 AINGLNAKQL
-646 KVLDDLIKTTSK
+646 KILDELIKTTSK

-669 IRQINKEWKGSKSDN
+669 IRAINKEWKGAKSDN
-684 PLKGTTG
+684 PLEGTTG

-740 STLQSVG
+740 GTLQSVG
-747 VMNMK
+747 VMDMK
-752 DGVVGKRSHDSYGET
+752 DGVVGKRSHLSYDDT
-767 VRGRGAGILTPKQR
+767 IRGRGAGILNEKQR
-781 ELSILDLVDNT
+781 GLHILDLVDNT

-806 ADMRKL
+806 NDMRKL

>member
-1 VAGLLDEFTDGVSET
+1 MAGLLDELTDGISEG
-16 LSAGW
+16 LSSAWEGV
-21 DGISNFAGGILEF
+21 SNFAGGLLE
-34 ATTVNPE
+34 VSPE
-41 RQAEYDKSRADLETA
+41 RQAEVDKYYADLEA
-56 RRNDPYGRHDWRY
+56 LRRTLPQHAWRF
-69 KEPSTDPN
+69 KEPSNNPN
-77 KVKRFIERMPTALAG
+77 KVERFVERIPTGVAG
-92 VMDETAN
+92 LMDEAQS
-99 VISTPEHM
+99 VFSTPQHM
-107 IKGAIDLTTGGV
+107 IKGAMDLGTGGI
-119 LNAFGAETIGEE
+119 LNLVGAEEIGEE

-142 IKDTFEDFDSF
+142 LKATFKDLDSF
-153 TNAVANNPDI
+153 TNAVANNPVE

-172 MSAVKLAQ
+172 VGAVKLAQ
-180 LAKNPAVKPA
+180 LAKNPALKPA
-190 LRNTL
+190 LQKTL
-195 VSLIGEDPM
+195 VALIGEDPM
-204 DSIMSGVLKS
+204 ESIMSGVLKS
-214 NLNPGLAKLGESK
+214 NLNPSLSKFGESK

-270 TGKRFARHDNDM
+270 TGKRFARHDNEM
-282 MTNAKLMSEMKSNS
+282 MTNAKLMSEMKSNT

-316 KELMKDLKGDIDG
+316 KEIMKDLKAKGDIEG
-329 MAEAN
+329 IAQAN
-334 AILVDVELEFDG
+334 KILSDVELEFDG

-354 DLSDK
+354 DLSDE

-372 GQPDIVQDLMRKNNM
+372 GQPKNVQALMKKNNM
-387 SDTSTGKDFYESLTE
+387 SDTSTGKEFYETLTE
-402 QFADKVGG
+402 QFADEVGG
-410 AGAERAASAY
+410 FGAERAASKY
-420 LNDNGVPGMKFLDEL
+420 LNDNGIPGMKFLDEL

-448 RASNYVL
+448 QSSNYVL
-455 YNSDITKVLKRQD
+455 YNTDITKVLKRQD

-476 DRISIGSTLGETID
+476 DRITVGSTLGEIID

-510 QIETMNNSLIYT
+510 QIETKDNSLIYT
-522 PEIDIR
+522 PVLDIR

-556 ILDANGKGVK
+556 ILGADGKGVK
-566 REAGSDFMFIEENV
+566 REAGNDFMFIEENV
-580 DREYLWASAPDAVN
+580 DREYLWASATDAVN

-604 QLYKKDPFLMPF
+604 QLYKKDPLLMPF

-636 AINGLDAKQL
+636 AINGLNAKQL
-646 KVLDDLIKTTSK
+646 KILDELIKTTSK

-669 IRQINKEWKGSKSDN
+669 IRAINKEWKGAKSDN
-684 PLKGTTG
+684 PLEGTTG

-740 STLQSVG
+740 GTLQSVG
-747 VMNMK
+747 VMDMK
-752 DGVVGKRSHDSYGET
+752 DGVVGKRSHLSYDDT
-767 VRGRGAGILTPKQR
+767 IRGRGAGILNEKQR
-781 ELSILDLVDNT
+781 GLHILDLVDNT

-806 ADMRKL
+806 NDMRKL